1 MSENYLNYEIDVTSD
16 VIESEIEVSPLFGP
30 KGEKGDK
37 GEQGLQGEKGEQGLQ
52 GFSPRIAVSTD
63 TPTEYVLT
71 ITNENETFQT
81 PNLKGQ
87 DGLGAGDMKI
97 SVYDTDGDG
106 VVNDSTLFA
115 GQPAS
120 YYAKADDLN
129 NYLSVDVSYA
139 ARLARNGNSLQLY
152 DAQNVALGTAVEL
165 PVSIVT
171 TYHHGASWYRKWS
184 DGFIEQGGYVAGG
197 DSLEGAPLQFLLPF
211 TSTNYVFNATI
222 ATITTAATFV
232 RTNAHSL
239 DSVNVVTG
247 YIAADGATTYFVYGC
262 YFYACGY

>member
-16 VIESEIEVSPLFGP
+16 VIENEIEVSPLFGP

-37 GEQGLQGEKGEQGLQ
+37 GEQGLQGEKGEHGIQ

-63 TPTEYVLT
+63 TPTEYVLE
-71 ITNENETFQT
+71 ITNENETFLT

-87 DGLGAGDMKI
+87 DGLGTGDMKI
-97 SVYDTDGDG
+97 SVYDSDGDG
-106 VVNDSTLFA
+106 VVNDSALFA
-115 GQPAS
+115 GQPS
-120 YYAKADDLN
+120 SFYAKTADLD

-139 ARLARNGNSLQLY
+139 ARLARNENYLQLY
-152 DAQNVALGTAVEL
+152 DANNVALGAAVEL
-165 PVSIVT
+165 PVSIVA
-171 TYHHGASWYRKWS
+171 TYHNGASWYRKWS

-197 DSLEGAPLQFLLPF
+197 DSLDGASLQFILPF

-222 ATITTAATFV
+222 STRTTAATFV

-239 DSVNVVTG
+239 NSVNVVTG
-247 YIAADGATTYFVYGC
+247 YIAADGTTTYYIYGC
-262 YFYACGY
+262 YFYACGW